1 MTNVMNLDL
10 VAASCNESTT
20 CGTVGKDGVTVMD
33 FKRVIVRVLNQD
45 GSKKVYI
52 IQRQNRLY
60 QIGTNHSIETYTIPA
75 TATWYDMDHNRRH
88 KFYDN
93 AKFNQKLERLSKELS
108 KLNYE
113 LNINM

>member
-1 MTNVMNLDL
+1 MTKEMNIDL
-10 VAASCNESTT
+10 VAATCNESTM

-33 FKRVIVRVLNQD
+33 FRRVVITVMNED
-45 GSKKVYI
+45 GSQKKYI

-60 QIGTNHSIETYTIPA
+60 AIGTNHSIETYKVLPDAPWFCRST
-75 TATWYDMDHNRRH
+75 NSKH

-93 AKFNQKLERLSKELS
+93 EKFKKKLEKLTKELR

-113 LNINM
+113 SRIAG